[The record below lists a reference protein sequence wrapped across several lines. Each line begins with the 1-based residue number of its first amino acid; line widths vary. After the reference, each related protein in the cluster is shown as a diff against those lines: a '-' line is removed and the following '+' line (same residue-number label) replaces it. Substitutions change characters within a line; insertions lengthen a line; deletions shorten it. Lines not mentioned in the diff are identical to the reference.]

1 MDLQVM
7 DGDLGR
13 ILHICF
19 CAVSPLYVPFGIF
32 YYVGRVYLLSGCSFT
47 ESCEE
52 DLTLWDSY
60 LSQYEIYTM
69 YIALAFHTVL
79 WFFMLRLVDIMK
91 DGASFADAL
100 KFSVRY
106 FKCYGQLS

>member
-1 MDLQVM
+1 
-7 DGDLGR
+7 
-13 ILHICF
+13 
-19 CAVSPLYVPFGIF
+19 
-32 YYVGRVYLLSGCSFT
+32 
-47 ESCEE
+47 
-52 DLTLWDSY
+52 
-60 LSQYEIYTM
+60 M

-106 FKCYGQLS
+106 FKVYGQGN